1 MEVIFVDNKEYIHF
15 GVLFNENKTPKYM
28 TIDNFVN
35 RNLEQNKY
43 LTDFAKEEAL
53 KNYDLNIKYFNNLN
67 QEEFNRTL
75 EVLLNLYAFVEINDL
90 NTIKGKKGIYIL
102 VLDNYKQI
110 YIGQTNRDLKARIIR
125 HFNIEIP
132 FQRVPFVKY
141 DTLPIDA
148 FKPLDTTRI
157 YTLYTSEQSIMDEI
171 ESKLINECNK
181 NFLLNKTIGG
191 KANDY
196 MDLAIRLSIGRI
208 NKDIENND

>member
-1 MEVIFVDNKEYIHF
+1 MDNKEYIHF
-15 GVLFNENKTPKYM
+15 GVLFNEDKTPKYM

-53 KNYDLNIKYFNNLN
+53 KNYNLNIRYFLKLN
-67 QEEFNRTL
+67 KEEFNRTL
-75 EVLLNLYAFVEINDL
+75 EQLLALYAFVEIKDL
-90 NTIKGKKGIYIL
+90 NDIKGRQGINIL

-125 HFNIEIP
+125 HFKIEIP
-132 FQRVPFVKY
+132 FQRVPFVRF

-157 YTLYTSEQSIMDEI
+157 YTLYISEQSVIDEI

-181 NFLLNKTIGG
+181 KLLLNKTIGG

-196 MDLAIRLSIGRI
+196 MDLAIRLSVGRI
-208 NKDIENND
+208 KKDIENND

>member
-1 MEVIFVDNKEYIHF
+1 MLVANKEYMHF
-15 GVLFNENKTPKYM
+15 GILFNEEKTTKSM
-28 TIDNFVN
+28 TKDKFVN
-35 RNLEQNKY
+35 RKLDQNKH
-43 LTDFAKEEAL
+43 LTDFAKDEAL

-67 QEEFNRTL
+67 SEEFDR
-75 EVLLNLYAFVEINDL
+75 EIDRLLNLYAFVEIKDL
-90 NTIKGKKGIYIL
+90 NTIKGGKGIYIL
-102 VLDNYKQI
+102 VLDNYKSI

-125 HFNIEIP
+125 HFNIDIS

-157 YTLYTSEQSIMDEI
+157 YTLYTSEQGVMDEI

-181 NFLLNKTIGG
+181 KFLLNKTIGG

-196 MDLAIRLSIGRI
+196 MDLAIRLSVVRI
-208 NKDIENND
+208 KKDIENND